1 MWARPDS
8 AQKGWADLGPTVL
21 SASLVWACPSP
32 DIRARLELSRPRKGR
47 GGIIFPFLSSCMQK
61 DILFACRRR

>member
-8 AQKGWADLGPTVL
+8 AQKGWADLGPTIL

-32 DIRARLELSRPRKGR
+32 DIRARPELSRPRKGR
-47 GGIIFPFLSSCMQK
+47 GGIIFPLSSCMQK